1 LPALAPYFAC
11 RTVTLPCDHTARN
24 DMDDLLSRR
33 AFLGAVGA
41 SSLAPALAAGE
52 AFPIDRVPVI
62 SRELWQWVHSQLVL
76 EPGIVWLDTARFGP
90 TLRAVMAREY
100 RSRERE
106 SLDFTRY
113 QAATFGPESIRLPLA
128 AIGEFLG
135 ADPADLVLTAGTAEG
150 LGIIAQGLD
159 LQAGD
164 EVLTTTH
171 DHPAAVYPWLVQA
184 KRRGIKLVQLPQDG
198 VPVAP
203 ETILARFAGALTA
216 KTKVIAFCHVQYTD
230 GTLMPVRE
238 ICALARSK
246 GILSVVDGAQ
256 APGLVD
262 FRITEL
268 GCDAYATCF
277 HKWLNGPYGSGTLYV
292 NRDLRARLWPLA
304 ADSAAGWDIN
314 DRFGSLLPAGVDGL
328 NATAQSKLG
337 QFARYRGPAIDALP
351 LAFELQQAASRA
363 RIAARIRE
371 LAAYLRPQLERLPQA
386 QVLTPAHPALWSG
399 IIALRLGGH
408 DHAALAQALA
418 REDGI
423 VVGRVQ
429 HGTAFD
435 ALRVSVHASNE
446 MADVDRFVMALQR
459 RL

>member
-1 LPALAPYFAC
+1 
-11 RTVTLPCDHTARN
+11 
-24 DMDDLLSRR
+24 MDDFLSRR

-41 SSLAPALAAGE
+41 GALAPALATGQG
-52 AFPIDRVPVI
+52 FPPDRVPVI
-62 SRELWQWVHSQLVL
+62 SRELWQWMRSQLVL

-90 TLRAVMAREY
+90 TLRAVMSREY
-100 RSRERE
+100 RSRERQ
-106 SLDFTRY
+106 SLDFQRY
-113 QAATFGPESIRLPLA
+113 QAATFGPESIRVPLA

-135 ADPADLVLTAGTAEG
+135 ADPLDLVLTAGAAEG
-150 LGIIAQGLD
+150 LGIVAQGLD

-171 DHPAAVYPWLVQA
+171 DHPTAVYPWLVQA
-184 KRRGIKLVQLPQDG
+184 KRRGIQLVQLPQDG
-198 VPVAP
+198 VPPTP
-203 ETILARFAGALTA
+203 EAIVARFAGAITA
-216 KTKVIAFCHVQYTD
+216 KTRVIVFSHVQYTD

-246 GILSVVDGAQ
+246 DVLSVVDGAQ
-256 APGLVD
+256 APGLLD
-262 FRITEL
+262 LRLAEL

-292 NRDLRARLWPLA
+292 RRELRARLWPMA
-304 ADSAAGWDIN
+304 ADSAAGWDLN
-314 DRFGSLLPAGVDGL
+314 DRFGSVLPTGPDGL

-363 RIAARIRE
+363 RIIARIRE
-371 LAAYLRPQLERLPQA
+371 LASYLRLQLQRLPQV

-399 IIALRLGGH
+399 IVALRVNGR
-408 DHAALAQALA
+408 DHAALAQALD
-418 REDGI
+418 REEGI
-423 VVGRVQ
+423 VIGHVQ

-435 ALRVSVHASNE
+435 ALRISLHASNE
-446 MADVDRFVMALQR
+446 TAEIDRFVMALQR